1 MPPSANTKSSVR
13 TVTKD
18 FFICGSY
25 LIRLG
30 PLAWNSLFLVQ
41 LNSPSTSFT
50 WISIR
55 HTSPVLVQSKG
66 GHIVISDTQKSLH
79 AYIKLKNKNSMS
91 GQNSI
96 SSMYTQLSLI
106 YQSINSL
113 TLQSK
118 DTEKLKELRKIIYQS
133 VVYSK
138 LSLKE
143 LSIKGKG
150 WKNISNTWDQEA
162 RNLQNGLQ
170 AKIAKRQFILS
181 KRLTNKYHNT
191 KHISTK
197 FCYTQFHKGIL
208 MEIKTQINR
217 Y

>member
-1 MPPSANTKSSVR
+1 MSYQTHKKVYTPISNWRIK
-13 TVTKD
+13 TVWVVKT
-18 FFICGSY
+18 
-25 LIRLG
+25 
-30 PLAWNSLFLVQ
+30 AFLPC
-41 LNSPSTSFT
+41 N
-50 WISIR
+50 
-55 HTSPVLVQSKG
+55 
-66 GHIVISDTQKSLH
+66 
-79 AYIKLKNKNSMS
+79 
-91 GQNSI
+91 
-96 SSMYTQLSLI
+96 TQLSLI

-191 KHISTK
+191 KHISTI